1 MGKVKIKKS
10 DIWID
15 MTPMSDVMTLLLT
28 FFMLTST
35 FIKNEPVR
43 VNTPGTVST
52 AKVPETNTLSITI
65 SPEMKK
71 GADGKEEPTGNG
83 LVFLGMTNA
92 EQLGQILEKMS
103 PELAK
108 NATLK
113 KIFESQ
119 AQFGV
124 PLDKLNVFLAANDAQ
139 RAKILTGEEPTIK
152 AGIPLDSI
160 EGGMSE
166 FQKWI
171 TAAVGVNNDIDLIIK
186 SDSKT
191 PYKTVKKVM
200 SELQDMGESHYYLA
214 TQLDG
219 KKVSAASDYVLSS
232 K

>member
-43 VNTPGTVST
+43 VNVPGTVSET
-52 AKVPETNTLSITI
+52 KVPETNTLSITV
-65 SPEMKK
+65 SPEKVN
-71 GADGKEEPTGNG
+71 GKPTGNG

-92 EQLGQILEKMS
+92 AQLGQMLDDMV
-103 PELAK
+103 PGT
-108 NATLK
+108 NALQK
-113 KIFESQ
+113 SAFESE

-124 PLDKLNVFLAANDAQ
+124 PLASMKSYLSMDQSKRSEILQGANPQ
-139 RAKILTGEEPTIK
+139 IK
-152 AGIPLDSI
+152 PGIPLDSI
-160 EGGMSE
+160 DGGMSE
-166 FQKWI
+166 FQQWV
-171 TAAVGVNNDIDLIIK
+171 TAALVANTEVQLVIK
-186 SDSKT
+186 SDKDT

-200 SELQDMGESHYYLA
+200 SELQDMGESHYYMA

-219 KKVSAASDYVLSS
+219 GKVVSARSYILGGAE
-232 K
+232 

>member
-10 DIWID
+10 DVWID

-43 VNTPGTVST
+43 VNTPGTVSDT
-52 AKVPETNTLSITI
+52 KVPETNVLSITI
-65 SPEMKK
+65 SPEKVN
-71 GADGKEEPTGNG
+71 GQPTGNG
-83 LVFLGMTNA
+83 QVFLGMTSA
-92 EQLGQILEKMS
+92 DQLGSMLDDMA
-103 PELAK
+103 PGMDAR
-108 NATLK
+108 LK
-113 KIFESQ
+113 TIFESE

-124 PLDKLNVFLAANDAQ
+124 PLEKLQVYLSADQSQ
-139 RAKILTGEEPTIK
+139 RSEILQGNNPTIK

-166 FQKWI
+166 FQMWVN
-171 TAAVGVNNDIDLIIK
+171 AALVANPDVQLVIK
-186 SDSKT
+186 SDKDT

-219 KKVSAASDYVLSS
+219 GAVVSARSYIDNVIQGGA